1 MAPDISCLPKLCTS
15 TVPLYTLPF
24 IGPLSGTI
32 RVSRYQKRKSNL
44 DFTEARDSEWQWH
57 PLGPCK
63 SAPRSRQITTPAPHH
78 SIFLQ
83 AGCPSC
89 RSTNSIKAWKAPI
102 VDFYCSVLVRELLG
116 GKEYLK
122 SVVKDVH
129 IPYTKKLLKLAT
141 YDYICMPMSQ
151 QAKVSALY
159 RHVVPANST
168 VYVNM

>member
-1 MAPDISCLPKLCTS
+1 MAVASAGPMQDCTS
-15 TVPLYTLPF
+15 LQTDNHA
-24 IGPLSGTI
+24 S
-32 RVSRYQKRKSNL
+32 
-44 DFTEARDSEWQWH
+44 
-57 PLGPCK
+57 
-63 SAPRSRQITTPAPHH
+63 TP
-78 SIFLQ
+78 SLNFLQ

-89 RSTNSIKAWKAPI
+89 RSTNSIKALKAPI
-102 VDFYCSVLVRELLG
+102 VDFYCCVLVRELLG

-141 YDYICMPMSQ
+141 YDYVCMPMSQ